1 LRDLKTHEMQIFFSR
16 LADYLAG
23 NAGRFDSL
31 VLIAPSRVLQQM
43 VRSFPKKVLDTVV
56 ERRKEDLT
64 WMPAAEILN
73 HLGILGSEMR
83 RLRLPP
89 NPLPFIKR
97 RKSA

>member
-1 LRDLKTHEMQIFFSR
+1 
-16 LADYLAG
+16 
-23 NAGRFDSL
+23 
-31 VLIAPSRVLQQM
+31 
-43 VRSFPKKVLDTVV
+43 
-56 ERRKEDLT
+56 
-64 WMPAAEILN
+64 MPAAEILN